1 MSTKTTFKRIAL
13 VAVAALGLG
22 VVAGVPANAARTLAG
37 ISNVNNIS
45 LSSNRTPVVGGNG
58 NSVVHTIT
66 FTSDSTTAA
75 PTISP
80 VIKLTSKP
88 ATSTMSDTRTAY
100 VAGVVANATWQVSSA
115 SLTQTAAN
123 AVAWTVSGG
132 TAADSSGADLSLSS
146 INQAG
151 YYEGKLYMHARYD
164 VAGSYTWT
172 IFDDTNGD
180 GIVNGAD
187 FARSFTV
194 VATGSS
200 NTTSAVATLS
210 AVNTTSAVSGANG
223 SLFKLTLKDAAG
235 NPVAPDQ
242 TAGVKVTVSGSGKVA
257 IVNDIAVTAVSSY
270 TFGAGDFNGSGIVF
284 FNVTDAVAETV
295 TVSVENSGLSALT
308 VPASVAVSFKTIT
321 ATATTITQLADAT
334 IPAYVSATSYT
345 YDGAARTVSFK
356 TGTAAAT
363 YDKVI
368 IADASGKITG
378 LSGGDFDLAVLGS
391 TTATDKGSFSL
402 TFTGTTTTSTTITP
416 NAGSAVTLSYS
427 AAAIDSLAVSVG
439 SSQRALTAS
448 AVSFTVRAKDQYGT
462 ALANKTVTASISGR
476 NSGVT
481 VASAITNASGYA
493 TLTYT
498 DASTST
504 SSMNDTITFTQGA
517 KTATASVTWTSTA
530 NLGVATISL
539 VTPSETTA
547 GTVNSPAVN
556 SAIYAGDGVETG
568 AVSVTATVKDANGV
582 VVAGVPVTFTV
593 SGTTAAITS
602 TTKTVVTG
610 SAGTA
615 TAKLYAWA
623 TGSYKVTATYG
634 TVSDDATSTWNQEDG
649 TYARTLTVVAS
660 GNSAIATV
668 KDRLGNPV
676 KGVELTATRVG
687 TGTFG
692 GVTSVKGTTVAN
704 GTAEFVLTGGTADIT
719 VAFSSSTFGQSD
731 ALKGLIDGTTSTNTF
746 TAATAGTSI
755 LDEAGVGAAF
765 DAAGNNSAT
774 VNVTGDTTSADNAQ
788 AATDAASEATDAAN
802 AATDAANAAAEAA
815 DAAAEATDAANA
827 ATDAANAAAEAADA
841 ATAAAQDA
849 ADAVAALS
857 TQVSEMID
865 ALKKQITA
873 LTNLVIKIQKKVK
886 A

>member
-13 VAVAALGLG
+13 VTVAALGLG
-22 VVAGVPANAARTLAG
+22 IVTSVPSNAARTLDG
-37 ISNVNNIS
+37 ISNVNNIT

-58 NSVVHTIT
+58 NSVIHTIT
-66 FTSDSTTAA
+66 FTTDSTTAST

-100 VAGVVANATWQVSSA
+100 VAGVVANAQWQVSSSA
-115 SLTQTAAN
+115 PTQTAAE
-123 AVAWTVSGG
+123 ASAFTVAAG
-132 TAADSSGADLSLSS
+132 TAANTSGADLAAGSSL
-146 INQAG
+146 NQAG
-151 YYEGKLYMHARYD
+151 YTEAKLYMHARYD

-172 IFDDTNGD
+172 IFDDSNGD

-187 FARSFTV
+187 FAKSVTI
-194 VATGSS
+194 VASGSS
-200 NTTSAVATLS
+200 NTTAAVATLS
-210 AVNTTSAVSGANG
+210 AINTSSAVAGDNG
-223 SLFKLTLKDAAG
+223 SLLKLTLKDAAG

-257 IVNDIAVTAVSSY
+257 IVNDTNDIADVSSY
-270 TFGAGDFNGSGIVF
+270 TFGSGDFNGSGIVF
-284 FNVTDAVAETV
+284 FNVTNAVAETV
-295 TVSVENSGLSALT
+295 TVNVENAGLSSLT
-308 VPASVAVSFKTIT
+308 VPAGVALTFRTIT
-321 ATATTITQLADAT
+321 ATSTGVTALLDAT
-334 IPAYVSATSYT
+334 IPASTSATAYT
-345 YDGAARTVSFK
+345 YDGTARAVSFK

-363 YDKVI
+363 YDKVTVT
-368 IADASGKITG
+368 DASGKITG
-378 LSGGDFDLAVLGS
+378 QTNADYDLAVLGS
-391 TTATDKGSFSL
+391 TTADDKGSFTL
-402 TFTGTTTTSTTITP
+402 TFTGTTTTSTTFVV
-416 NAGSAVTLSYS
+416 NSGSTNTLAY
-427 AAAIDSLAVSVG
+427 AAAAVDSLTTTTG

-481 VASAITNASGYA
+481 IASAITGATGYA

-504 SSMNDTITFTQGA
+504 SSMNDTVTFTQGA
-517 KTATASVTWTSTA
+517 KTSTAAITWTSVA

-547 GTVNSPAVN
+547 GTVNNPVVN

-568 AVSVTATVKDANGV
+568 QVTVTATVKDASGV
-582 VVAGVPVTFTV
+582 VVSGVPVTFTV

-602 TTKTVVTG
+602 TTKTVVSG

-615 TAKLYAWA
+615 AAKLYAWA
-623 TGSYKVTATYG
+623 KGSYTVTATYG
-634 TVSDDATSTWNQEDG
+634 TVSDTATSTWTQEDG
-649 TYARTLTVVAS
+649 AYSRNITVVAS

-668 KDRLGNPV
+668 KDRLGNTI
-676 KGVELTATRVG
+676 KGVVLTATRVG

-692 GVTSVKGTTVAN
+692 GVTSVNGTTLAD
-704 GTAEFVLTGGTADIT
+704 GTVEFVLTGGTAAVT
-719 VAFSSSTFGQSD
+719 VAFSSSTYGQSD
-731 ALKGLIDGTTSTNTF
+731 ALVGLLDGTTATNVF
-746 TAATAGTSI
+746 TDTTAGTT
-755 LDEAGVGAAF
+755 LLNEAGVGFAF
-765 DAAGNNSAT
+765 SAAGNNSAT
-774 VNVTGDTTSADNAQ
+774 VTVTGDTTSADNAQ
-788 AATDAASEATDAAN
+788 AAT
-802 AATDAANAAAEAA
+802 

-857 TQVSEMID
+857 AQVATLISG
-865 ALKKQITA
+865 LKAQLTA